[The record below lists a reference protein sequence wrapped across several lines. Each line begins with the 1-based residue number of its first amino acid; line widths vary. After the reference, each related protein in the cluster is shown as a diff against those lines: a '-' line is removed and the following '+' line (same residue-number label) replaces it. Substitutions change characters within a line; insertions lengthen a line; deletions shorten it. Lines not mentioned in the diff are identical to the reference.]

1 MKTLHTLTHEQ
12 KKVDGMDEL
21 DRLKQVGA
29 PKLAAAKEDQN
40 EKIEACIILL
50 DRICTL
56 KEEQQVGDIKFRNKW
71 AKAKLNDT
79 RISLILL
86 ALANVAIYLDVIK
99 INAYSPF
106 VEALSNGLSELGVIF
121 SGLF

>member
-1 MKTLHTLTHEQ
+1 
-12 KKVDGMDEL
+12 MDEL

-40 EKIEACIILL
+40 EKIETCIILL
-50 DRICTL
+50 DRLCTL
-56 KEEQQVGDIKFRNKW
+56 KEEQQAGDIKFRNKW
-71 AKAKLNDT
+71 ASAKLNDT

-106 VEALSNGLSELGVIF
+106 VEALSGVF
-121 SGLF
+121 NAFVALF

>member
-1 MKTLHTLTHEQ
+1 
-12 KKVDGMDEL
+12 MDEL
-21 DRLKQVGA
+21 EKLKQLGT
-29 PKLAAAKEDQN
+29 PHLTAAKEEQN

-56 KEEQQVGDIKFRNKW
+56 KEEQQSGDIKFRNKW
-71 AKAKLNDT
+71 ASAKSTDT

-99 INAYSPF
+99 VNAYSPL
-106 VEALSNGLSELGVIF
+106 VEGVSNVFDIVKEWFI
-121 SGLF
+121 

>member
-1 MKTLHTLTHEQ
+1 MRASRISILEL
-12 KKVDGMDEL
+12 KKGDGMDEL
-21 DRLKQVGA
+21 EKLKQLGA
-29 PKLAAAKEDQN
+29 PHLTAAKEEQN

-56 KEEQQVGDIKFRNKW
+56 KEEQQSGDIKFRNKW
-71 AKAKLNDT
+71 ASAKSTDT

-99 INAYSPF
+99 VNAYSPL
-106 VEALSNGLSELGVIF
+106 VEGVSNVFDIVKEWFI
-121 SGLF
+121 